1 MKITDSPGARL
12 LMPFKATEVSNEAES
27 SSIFQPAMLTGVAPV
42 FVSSNQ
48 SAAYGLFPL
57 LHGEISEM
65 MTLGGG
71 CGPAIRPGEPVSDA
85 LTARNAPLTPT
96 ALKAVT
102 IGSGSVVLPRPAAL
116 SNVKPVV

>member
-12 LMPFKATEVSNEAES
+12 VMPFKATALSNRAES
-27 SSIFQPAMLTGVAPV
+27 SSIFQPVMVTLVAPV

-48 SAAYGLFPL
+48 SAAYGLLPL

-71 CGPAIRPGEPVSDA
+71 CGPAIRPGEPVSGA
-85 LTARNAPLTPT
+85 LMARKAPLTPT
-96 ALKAVT
+96 ALTVVT
-102 IGSGSVVLPRPAAL
+102 VGSGSVVLPSPAAL
-116 SNVKPVV
+116 SNVKP